1 MKIIVRNFPVKYR
14 AKIWRIDRNDD
25 NSVPVNAR
33 TYYVS
38 RLKKGSLSLLLAI
51 RHLTMTVTRFK
62 L

>member
-1 MKIIVRNFPVKYR
+1 MKIIVRNFPGKYR